1 MEIDQLRLK
10 RDRAKVG
17 VELALEM
24 EREALQRL
32 AQDPAGF
39 DAWQQAKE
47 LAALAITELQS
58 AQTALQEA
66 LRTAQPH
73 PCCDN

>member
-10 RDRAKVG
+10 RDRAKVE
-17 VELALEM
+17 VELALET

-58 AQTALQEA
+58 AQKTFQEA
-66 LRTAQPH
+66 LRGAQPH